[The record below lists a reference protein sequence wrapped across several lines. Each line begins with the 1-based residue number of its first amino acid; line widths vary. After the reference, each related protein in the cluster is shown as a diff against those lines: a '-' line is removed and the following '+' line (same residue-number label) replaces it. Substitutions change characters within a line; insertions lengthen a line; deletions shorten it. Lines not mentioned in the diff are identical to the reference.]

1 MQIYFADNI
10 LRFAL
15 ALIRVV
21 ILKDKYLIVQ
31 TTHFVF
37 WHFLKRINESVYGT
51 IFGSLKKGIIT
62 FEGPFSSLKTC
73 EMITKQAS
81 SSNYIFVILVLRT
94 MSICF
99 LCDWMHHYRRG
110 AYSVPPWSQPRYT
123 HSLTHSL
130 AGSLQ
135 LTLSLWEV
143 WPLRRRRQSSRTLA
157 LTRVCVRVFVLWL
170 WQTLDLTT
178 QSLGAHVN
186 MTQKGSEGTSQN
198 RNKQFKPKLNPHR
211 ETYDG
216 FLVLGTLSCSVKC
229 FVI

>member
-1 MQIYFADNI
+1 
-10 LRFAL
+10 
-15 ALIRVV
+15 
-21 ILKDKYLIVQ
+21 
-31 TTHFVF
+31 
-37 WHFLKRINESVYGT
+37 
-51 IFGSLKKGIIT
+51 
-62 FEGPFSSLKTC
+62 
-73 EMITKQAS
+73 MITKQAS
-81 SSNYIFVILVLRT
+81 SSNDIFIILVLRT
-94 MSICF
+94 MPICF

-110 AYSVPPWSQPRYT
+110 ACSVPPWSQPRYT

-157 LTRVCVRVFVLWL
+157 LTRVCVHVFVLWL

-186 MTQKGSEGTSQN
+186 MTQKGSEGTFQ

-216 FLVLGTLSCSVKC
+216 FTWYSVLFC
-229 FVI
+229 